1 MDIMPIHLE
10 KNNKFAVDYQHKLEI
25 SKQYFHYHP
34 YKDDE
39 NRLADIQKR
48 TFNRKALSKVL
59 EQMNKEWDAPV
70 ETLEQIERLKDPM
83 STVVIGGQQAGLLTG
98 PSYTMNKIITV
109 IRLAKEKEN
118 ELKQP
123 VLPVFW
129 IAGEDHDFDEIN
141 HVFSIKDNKLY
152 KHLINQYDSTGKSVS
167 DINID
172 KAAAKKWL
180 QQLLNDVPETI
191 YSATWYEDT
200 IRCLHKSHSYT
211 DFFARLIF
219 QLFPDSGVILVDAH
233 NKALRELESSN
244 FSLLIKHQ
252 PEITDY
258 VYHTLQIMQQHGYPA
273 PLDSD
278 SNNAN
283 IFYHEDDGSR
293 ILLERSG
300 NQWIGKNEEVV
311 KSTEEMYDI
320 ANNAPWRLS
329 TNVVTRPIMQELIF
343 PSLAFVAGD
352 GEISYW
358 GALKSAFE
366 TVGIKMPP
374 VVPRLSITFITD
386 RISKLLYKRALKA
399 EDVIRTG
406 TAEAKQRWLLTQKS
420 VPLDMLFDE
429 TKDSMAKIHH
439 PLTQYAASISP
450 DLENEAEKN
459 FAYIEQQLD
468 YLKKRM
474 IKKMES
480 NHDLQLGHFRELENM
495 LRPNGLLQERVWN
508 PFLII
513 NQYGYQFI
521 KELLENDHLSFE
533 QNHYMVW
540 LNK

>member
-1 MDIMPIHLE
+1 MPIHLD
-10 KNNKFAVDYQHKLEI
+10 KNNKFAVDYQHKPEI
-25 SKQYFHYHP
+25 SNQYFHYHP
-34 YKDDE
+34 YEDDE
-39 NRLADIQKR
+39 IRLTDIQKR
-48 TFNRKALSKVL
+48 TYNRNALSKVL

-70 ETLEQIERLKDPM
+70 ETLEQIERLKDPT

-98 PSYTMNKIITV
+98 PLYTMNKIITV
-109 IRLAKEKEN
+109 IRLAKEKETD
-118 ELKQP
+118 LKQP

-141 HVFSIKDNKLY
+141 HVFSIKNKNLY
-152 KHLINQYDSTGKSVS
+152 KHPINQYETTGKSVS
-167 DINID
+167 DVNID
-172 KAAAKKWL
+172 KAAAKRWL

-191 YSATWYEDT
+191 YSATWYEET

-233 NKALRELESSN
+233 NRALRELESSN

-252 PEITDY
+252 PEITDH

-278 SNNAN
+278 TNNAN
-283 IFYHEDDGSR
+283 IFYHDDDGSR

-300 NQWIGKNEEVV
+300 NQWIGKNEEVM
-311 KSTEEMYDI
+311 KSTEEMYDM

-329 TNVVTRPIMQELIF
+329 TNVVTRPIMQELLF

-374 VVPRLSITFITD
+374 VVPRLSFTFITE

-399 EDVIRTG
+399 ENVIRTG

-429 TKDSMAKIHH
+429 TKDSMAKIHN

-480 NHDLQLGHFRELENM
+480 NHDLQLGHFRELETM
-495 LRPNGLLQERVWN
+495 LRPNGMLQERVWN
-508 PFLII
+508 PFLLI

-521 KELLENDHLSFE
+521 KELLENNQLSFE
-533 QNHYMVW
+533 QNHYMIW